1 MQLLLA
7 FDRARLHTLAEIIHA
22 FLTRPYKVQKSGV
35 AVRATTGAR
44 GERGMAKVE
53 RDEVH
58 AESYDAAQL
67 AVRVREIDRCREHTS
82 TV

>member
-1 MQLLLA
+1 MYGSE
-7 FDRARLHTLAEIIHA
+7 RE
-22 FLTRPYKVQKSGV
+22 
-35 AVRATTGAR
+35 R
-44 GERGMAKVE
+44 GEKRGKRGKERERQE
-53 RDEVH
+53 RDEAH

>member
-1 MQLLLA
+1 M
-7 FDRARLHTLAEIIHA
+7 
-22 FLTRPYKVQKSGV
+22 YKEWGS
-35 AVRATTGAR
+35 VRAYR
-44 GERGMAKVE
+44 GSEREREERDRERETQE
-53 RDEVH
+53 RDEAH

>member
-1 MQLLLA
+1 MYM
-7 FDRARLHTLAEIIHA
+7 RIAEVSEKEK
-22 FLTRPYKVQKSGV
+22 R
-35 AVRATTGAR
+35 RE
-44 GERGMAKVE
+44 ERERERETQE
-53 RDEVH
+53 RDEAH

>member
-1 MQLLLA
+1 M
-7 FDRARLHTLAEIIHA
+7 RIAEVSEKEK
-22 FLTRPYKVQKSGV
+22 R
-35 AVRATTGAR
+35 RE
-44 GERGMAKVE
+44 ERERERETQE
-53 RDEVH
+53 RDEAH

>member
-1 MQLLLA
+1 MG
-7 FDRARLHTLAEIIHA
+7 
-22 FLTRPYKVQKSGV
+22 KCGV
-35 AVRATTGAR
+35 YVRIMYGSERER
-44 GERGMAKVE
+44 GEKRGKRGKERERQE
-53 RDEVH
+53 RDEAH

>member
-1 MQLLLA
+1 MYVRIA
-7 FDRARLHTLAEIIHA
+7 EVSEKEKRREERDR
-22 FLTRPYKVQKSGV
+22 
-35 AVRATTGAR
+35 
-44 GERGMAKVE
+44 ERETQE
-53 RDEVH
+53 RDEAH

>member
-1 MQLLLA
+1 MY
-7 FDRARLHTLAEIIHA
+7 RGSE
-22 FLTRPYKVQKSGV
+22 
-35 AVRATTGAR
+35 
-44 GERGMAKVE
+44 GEREEKRERE
-53 RDEVH
+53 RDEAH

>member
-1 MQLLLA
+1 MGKCIA
-7 FDRARLHTLAEIIHA
+7 EAREKEK
-22 FLTRPYKVQKSGV
+22 R
-35 AVRATTGAR
+35 R
-44 GERGMAKVE
+44 ERE
-53 RDEVH
+53 RDEAH

>member
-1 MQLLLA
+1 MYV
-7 FDRARLHTLAEIIHA
+7 RIAEVSEKEK
-22 FLTRPYKVQKSGV
+22 R
-35 AVRATTGAR
+35 RE
-44 GERGMAKVE
+44 ERERKTQE
-53 RDEVH
+53 RDEAH

>member
-1 MQLLLA
+1 MYMRIA
-7 FDRARLHTLAEIIHA
+7 EVSEKEKRREEKDR
-22 FLTRPYKVQKSGV
+22 
-35 AVRATTGAR
+35 
-44 GERGMAKVE
+44 ERETQE
-53 RDEVH
+53 RDEAH

>member
-1 MQLLLA
+1 MYM
-7 FDRARLHTLAEIIHA
+7 RIAEVSEKEK
-22 FLTRPYKVQKSGV
+22 R
-35 AVRATTGAR
+35 RE
-44 GERGMAKVE
+44 ERERERERETQE
-53 RDEVH
+53 RDEAH

>member
-1 MQLLLA
+1 MYGSE
-7 FDRARLHTLAEIIHA
+7 RE
-22 FLTRPYKVQKSGV
+22 
-35 AVRATTGAR
+35 R
-44 GERGMAKVE
+44 GEKRGKRGKERERERQE
-53 RDEVH
+53 RDEAH

>member
-1 MQLLLA
+1 MYVRIA
-7 FDRARLHTLAEIIHA
+7 EVSEKEKRREEKDR
-22 FLTRPYKVQKSGV
+22 
-35 AVRATTGAR
+35 
-44 GERGMAKVE
+44 ERETQE
-53 RDEVH
+53 RDEAH

>member
-1 MQLLLA
+1 MGKCIA
-7 FDRARLHTLAEIIHA
+7 EAREKEK
-22 FLTRPYKVQKSGV
+22 R
-35 AVRATTGAR
+35 REER
-44 GERGMAKVE
+44 ERGM
-53 RDEVH
+53 DEAH